1 MHFWNWS
8 PGPAHSPMGIVPAT
22 TVNCHRQLKL
32 TLLRISCIS
41 SNKTNFM
48 FQNVW
53 KMCQEWF
60 FKLDK
65 FTRPTFR
72 RFTGLHSTRGGSTT
86 TGGGRRDHPQTAAD
100 QKNRDARPIKSRFC
114 HPVSYSALLPIS
126 FTHCLLSDGYWILMW
141 LFRVAI
147 AELSELSAQ
156 PHVTYI
162 LPLVCCGSSQ
172 SVVQPLR
179 STWSSS
185 IVIKFQTRSKRHLN
199 SPVSV

>member
-8 PGPAHSPMGIVPAT
+8 LGPAHSPMGIVPET

-86 TGGGRRDHPQTAAD
+86 TGGEGITPRRLLTKKIETPGRSKVGFVTQFPAVRCCLYHLLIAYYLMGSLLDSHVVIPCR
-100 QKNRDARPIKSRFC
+100 NRWTQWTVC
-114 HPVSYSALLPIS
+114 SASCNIHS
-126 FTHCLLSDGYWILMW
+126 TTCLLWILAVRCSTFTFYM
-141 LFRVAI
+141 
-147 AELSELSAQ
+147 
-156 PHVTYI
+156 
-162 LPLVCCGSSQ
+162 
-172 SVVQPLR
+172 VV
-179 STWSSS
+179 
-185 IVIKFQTRSKRHLN
+185 FN
-199 SPVSV
+199 SN